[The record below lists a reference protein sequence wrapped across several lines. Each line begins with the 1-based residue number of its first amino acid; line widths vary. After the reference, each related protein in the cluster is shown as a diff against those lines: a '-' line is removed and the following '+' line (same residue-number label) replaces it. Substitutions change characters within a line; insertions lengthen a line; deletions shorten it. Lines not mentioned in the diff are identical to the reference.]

1 MFRLN
6 IQQNQWILLALLG
19 GIALMLLSI
28 LIYPATWKP
37 RDTAVDENEAKKQVK
52 SFPEWI
58 RSFMP
63 SFLIVLF
70 VLLFVWGLIYMI
82 QAVISPPNW

>member
-6 IQQNQWILLALLG
+6 VQQNQWILLALLG
-19 GIALMLLSI
+19 GIALMLLI
-28 LIYPATWKP
+28 VLIYPAVWKP
-37 RDTAVDENEAKKQVK
+37 RDHAVDEKKPVENY
-52 SFPEWI
+52 FEWI

-63 SFLIVLF
+63 GFLIVLF

-82 QAVISPPNW
+82 RAAISPPNW